1 VKKADEP
8 HFGTFDRVPLENL
21 PATEARQLIR
31 QCTAAAQVDV
41 TDEEYPLLER
51 HVLNQSQGNPQA
63 IVDRVERLSKEGRIT
78 PDTLAKMKDR
88 GPQRPFNRKLALIL
102 LLLILTAARYCA
114 RFFGAVEAYVLGGFL
129 YAVLIGCWVW
139 FYRSRR

>member
-78 PDTLAKMKDR
+78 PDTLAEMKYR
-88 GPQRPFNRKLALIL
+88 GPQRPFNRKLALL
-102 LLLILTAARYCA
+102 LLLLFLAVV
-114 RFFGAVEAYVLGGFL
+114 RFCTRVFGDVEDYALCGFL
-129 YAVLIGCWVW
+129 FALLIGSWLW